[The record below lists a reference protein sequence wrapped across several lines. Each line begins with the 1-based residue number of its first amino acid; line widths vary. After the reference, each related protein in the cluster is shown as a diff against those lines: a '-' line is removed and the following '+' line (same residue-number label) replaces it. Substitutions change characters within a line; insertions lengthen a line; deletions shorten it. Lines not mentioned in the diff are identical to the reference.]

1 MAQNEEK
8 KPVEQEEDFPSYST
22 SIEEVEKHYQTD
34 IENGLTAEE
43 AKKRLDKYGLNKLQ
57 EGKKV
62 PFIIKLLKQF
72 IEPMVIVLL
81 VAAAISLGIFIFD
94 TVTAESGSS
103 PSTEWIDCVVI
114 LAIVIINAL
123 IGAIQEQKAEQ
134 SLEALKKLSTPQCT
148 VKRDSKLVTI
158 KAEECVPGDLVILEE
173 GNIIPAD
180 LRLVT
185 SVDMKSDESSL
196 TGESVPADKDA
207 KVILDKD
214 TVTGD
219 QSNIAHMSCPI
230 SYGRG
235 SGIVIA
241 TGMKTEVGKI
251 ATMLTDSEDE
261 ETPLQKK
268 LAVLSKQL
276 GLICLII
283 VIITFLVG
291 VISACVKCGM
301 NNAWDTI
308 GHEILTLFE
317 SAIALAVAAIP
328 EGLPAI
334 VTIAL
339 ALGVGKMV
347 KVNTIV
353 RKLPSVETLGSVTV
367 VCSDKTGTLT
377 QNRMTVKKVYVN
389 KTTYDADKAEG
400 QRFLATGM
408 MLCSN
413 ASINGDRYG
422 DPTEL
427 ALLDYAHTLGIE
439 KEETEKNSEP
449 RLDELP
455 FDSVRKMMS
464 TENRLPDGRKII
476 YTKGALDSIIKH
488 TDFIDVNGEVRPITP
503 QDVEDINKASSDM
516 AKEAYRVLAF
526 AYRYNDSDERLSE
539 EHLIYCGM
547 VGMIDPERAEAAPAV
562 ATFKKAGIRTVM
574 ITGDHKDTAFAIA
587 KNLGIADDINQC
599 MSGDEINALSEEELQ
614 ERVNTTNVF
623 ARVSP
628 ENKVQIVKALKA
640 NHNIVSMTGDGVN
653 DAPSLKAADI
663 GIAMG
668 ITGTD
673 VAKSAADMVL
683 TDDNFASI
691 EKAVEEGR
699 GIFSNVKKAIFY
711 LLSSNFAEVLVMFF
725 FTIFT
730 AFQTRYPIILPLATL
745 HVLWIN
751 LITDSLPAIALGMD
765 DKEKGIMDQK
775 PRNPDDGVFAHGG
788 LKFTLFYGFIIFI
801 ITAIAFFLPVFE
813 HMNEVT
819 VGETFLLKI
828 DEQVTQVTI
837 TSGWEWSLD
846 GIYNCMNS
854 SAVAVDSAGKEIIVN
869 VGVYQVEGAWKPWQ
883 EVFTSESALDAL
895 QFSDGVL
902 NVHEQAQTFA
912 FTVLAMAQV
921 FHMIGMTDLKHSF
934 INVFKGKNWMLLVAF
949 IFGFAMQILVTEV
962 NGMNSIFKTTH
973 LLFLE
978 WLELLGFAIIPLVVH
993 EILAPIF
1000 RKKQVQII

>member
-1 MAQNEEK
+1 MDSEK
-8 KPVEQEEDFPSYST
+8 EQQVSSPEKEPEFKAYCHTP
-22 SIEEVEKHYQTD
+22 EEVCEHFQTD
-34 IENGLTAEE
+34 PNDGLSSEE
-43 AKKRLDKYGLNKLQ
+43 VQKRFAKYGPNKLE

-81 VAAAISLGIFIFD
+81 IAALISLAIFIFH
-94 TVTAESGSS
+94 TASGDESE
-103 PSTEWIDCVVI
+103 EWIDCIVI

-134 SLEALKKLSTPQCT
+134 SLEALKKLSSPTCT
-148 VKRDSKLVTI
+148 VKRDGKLCNI
-158 KAEECVPGDLVILEE
+158 KAEELVPGDLVILEE
-173 GNIIPAD
+173 GVIIPAD
-180 LRLVT
+180 VRLIT

-196 TGESVPADKDA
+196 TGESVPAEKDA
-207 KVILDKD
+207 RAVLGED
-214 TVTGD
+214 TLVAD
-219 QSNIAHMSCPI
+219 QATIGHMSCPI

-235 SGIVIA
+235 TGIVIGI
-241 TGMKTEVGKI
+241 GMNTEMGKI
-251 ATMLTDSEDE
+251 ANMLTNSEDE

-283 VIITFLVG
+283 VVVTFLVG
-291 VISACVKCGM
+291 VIAALIQAGTAGNWSE
-301 NNAWDTI
+301 I
-308 GHEILTLFE
+308 GENILELFE
-317 SAIALAVAAIP
+317 NAIALAVAAIP

-377 QNRMTVKKVYVN
+377 QNRMTVKKVYQDGVI
-389 KTTYDADKAEG
+389 YDADKAVSPN
-400 QRFLATGM
+400 FLATGM

-427 ALLDYAHTLGIE
+427 ALLDYAYALGIE
-439 KEETEKNSEP
+439 KEETEATSQP
-449 RLDELP
+449 RVDELP

-464 TENRLPDGRKII
+464 TENMLNGRKII
-476 YTKGALDSIIKH
+476 YTKGALDSILKH
-488 TDFIDVNGEVRPITP
+488 TEYIDINGQVRPITP
-503 QDVEDINKASSDM
+503 EDIETINRASSEM
-516 AKEAYRVLAF
+516 ASQAFRVLAF
-526 AYRYNDSDERLSE
+526 AYRFNDGGERLSE
-539 EHLIYCGM
+539 THLIYKGM
-547 VGMIDPERAEAAPAV
+547 VGMIDPERPEAKPAV
-562 ATFKKAGIRTVM
+562 STFKKAGIRTVM

-599 MSGDEINALSEEELQ
+599 MSGDEINALDEQGLQ
-614 ERVNTTNVF
+614 EKVNTTNVF

-640 NHNIVSMTGDGVN
+640 NGNIVSMTGDGVN

-725 FTIFT
+725 FTILT
-730 AFQTRYPIILPLATL
+730 AFSKYGVILPLATL
-745 HVLWIN
+745 HILWIN

-775 PRNPDDGVFAHGG
+775 PRDPKDGVFAHGG
-788 LKFTLFYGFIIFI
+788 LKFTLFYGAIIFL

-813 HMNEVT
+813 HMGDVQA
-819 VGETFLLKI
+819 GMTFILDGKEIQL
-828 DEQVTQVTI
+828 D
-837 TSGWEWSLD
+837 SGWEWSLN
-846 GIYNCMNS
+846 GFFNCMNS
-854 SAVAVDSAGKEIIVN
+854 SATYLNEAGEEVVVHI
-869 VGVYQVEGAWKPWQ
+869 GVQMSGNQWVPYNIAYATE
-883 EVFTSESALDAL
+883 EALDEI
-895 QFSDGVL
+895 QFSAGVL

-921 FHMIGMTDLKHSF
+921 FHMVGMTDIKHSF
-934 INVFKGKNWMLLVAF
+934 INVFKGKNWMLLVSF
-949 IFGFAMQILVTEV
+949 VFGFAMQVLVTEV
-962 NGMNSIFKTTH
+962 NGMNMVFGTTH
-973 LLFLE
+973 LQWFE
-978 WLELLGFAIIPLVVH
+978 WFELLGFAIVPLVVH
-993 EILAPIF
+993 EICAPIF
-1000 RKKQVQII
+1000 RAKNVQII

>member
-1 MAQNEEK
+1 MDSEK
-8 KPVEQEEDFPSYST
+8 NSQTPMEPDYKAYCHTP
-22 SIEEVEKHYQTD
+22 EEVVDHFKSD
-34 IENGLTAEE
+34 AENGLTAEE
-43 AKKRLDKYGLNKLQ
+43 VEKRRTIYGPNKLE

-81 VAAAISLGIFIFD
+81 IAALISLGIFIFH
-94 TVTAESGSS
+94 TVQKTESE
-103 PSTEWIDCVVI
+103 EWIDCIVI

-134 SLEALKKLSTPQCT
+134 SLEALKKLSSPTCT
-148 VKRDSKLVTI
+148 VKREGKLSTI
-158 KAEECVPGDLVILEE
+158 KAEELVPGDIVILEE
-173 GNIIPAD
+173 GVIIPAD
-180 LRLVT
+180 VRLLT

-196 TGESVPADKDA
+196 TGESVPAEKDA
-207 KVILDKD
+207 KAVLGED
-214 TVTGD
+214 TVIGD
-219 QSNIAHMSCPI
+219 QSTIGHMSCPI

-235 SGIVIA
+235 TGIVIA
-241 TGMKTEVGKI
+241 TGMKTEMGKI
-251 ATMLTDSEDE
+251 AGMLTNAEDE

-283 VIITFLVG
+283 VVATFLVG
-291 VISACVKCGM
+291 VIAAMIKAGTTP
-301 NNAWDTI
+301 NGWQEGFWDSVL
-308 GHEILTLFE
+308 ELFE

-377 QNRMTVKKVYVN
+377 QNRMTVKKVYQDGV
-389 KTTYDADKAEG
+389 TYDADKVVSPE
-400 QRFLATGM
+400 FLATGM

-439 KEETEKNSEP
+439 KEETEKDKEP
-449 RLDELP
+449 RVDELP

-464 TENRLPDGRKII
+464 TENLRSNRKII
-476 YTKGALDSIIKH
+476 YTKGALDSILKH
-488 TDFIDVNGEVRPITP
+488 TEYIDINGEVRPITK
-503 QDVEDINKASSDM
+503 EDIDHINEASKAM
-516 AKEAYRVLAF
+516 ASEAYRVLAF
-526 AYRYNDSDERLSE
+526 AYHYNDSEERLTE
-539 EHLIYCGM
+539 EHLIYKGM
-547 VGMIDPERAEAAPAV
+547 VGMIDPERPEAAPAV
-562 ATFKKAGIRTVM
+562 STFKKAGIRTVM

-587 KNLGIADDINQC
+587 KNLGIADDISQC
-599 MSGDEINALSEEELQ
+599 MSGDEINALDEKGLQ
-614 ERVNTTNVF
+614 EKVQTTNVF

-640 NHNIVSMTGDGVN
+640 NGNIVSMTGDGVN

-711 LLSSNFAEVLVMFF
+711 LLSSNFAEVMVMFF
-725 FTIFT
+725 FTILT
-730 AFQTRYPIILPLATL
+730 AFSNYGVILPLATL

-775 PRNPDDGVFAHGG
+775 PRNPKDGVFAHGG
-788 LKFTLFYGFIIFI
+788 LKFTFFYGTIIFL
-801 ITAIAFFLPVFE
+801 ITAIAFFLPVLQ
-813 HMNEVT
+813 HMGDTEYW
-819 VGETFLLKI
+819 
-828 DEQVTQVTI
+828 
-837 TSGWEWSLD
+837 SWSWE
-846 GIYNCMNS
+846 GFFNCMASQDGN
-854 SAVAVDSAGKEIIVN
+854 GNFIGIRYEN
-869 VGVYQVEGAWKPWQ
+869 GAYCHQ
-883 EVFTSESALDAL
+883 LFETEEALNNA
-895 QFSDGVL
+895 QFAADGGWL

-912 FTVLAMAQV
+912 FTVLAMAQI
-921 FHMIGMTDLKHSF
+921 FHMIGMTDIKHSF
-934 INVFKGKNWMLLVAF
+934 LNVFKGKNWMLLVSF
-949 IFGFAMQILVTEV
+949 IFGFALQVLVTEV
-962 NGMNSIFKTTH
+962 DGMNLVFGTTH
-973 LLFLE
+973 LQWFE
-978 WLELLGFAIIPLVVH
+978 WFELLAFAIIPLIVH
-993 EILAPIF
+993 EICAPIF
-1000 RKKQVQII
+1000 RKRNVQII

>member
-1 MAQNEEK
+1 MTPEEK
-8 KPVEQEEDFPSYST
+8 EPVTQKEEKSSAYAQSVD
-22 SIEEVEKHYQTD
+22 EVAKEYQTD
-34 IENGLTAEE
+34 IENGLTSEE
-43 AKKRLDKYGLNKLQ
+43 AKARLEKYGLNKLQ

-81 VAAAISLGIFIFD
+81 IAAVISLVIFLFN
-94 TVTAESGSS
+94 TLYLKKESD
-103 PSTEWIDCVVI
+103 EWIDCIVI

-134 SLEALKKLSTPQCT
+134 SLEALKKLSTPLCT
-148 VKRDSKLVTI
+148 VKRDGKLVTI

-173 GNIIPAD
+173 GNIVPAD

-196 TGESVPADKDA
+196 TGESVPAEKDA
-207 KVILDKD
+207 KAVLPPD
-214 TVTGD
+214 TVTAD
-219 QSNIAHMSCPI
+219 RANIVHMSCPI

-235 SGIVIA
+235 TGIVIS
-241 TGMKTEVGKI
+241 TGMNTEVGKI
-251 ATMLTDSEDE
+251 ATMLTNSDDE
-261 ETPLQKK
+261 QTPLQKK

-283 VIITFLVG
+283 VVATFLVG
-291 VISACVKCGM
+291 VISSLIRCGM
-301 NNAWDTI
+301 SGEWGNI
-308 GHEILTLFE
+308 GFEILELFE

-377 QNRMTVKKVYVN
+377 QNRMTVKKIYVN
-389 KTTYDADKAEG
+389 GHTYDADKAENSS
-400 QRFLATGM
+400 FLATGM

-427 ALLDYAHTLGIE
+427 ALLDYAHTLGID
-439 KEETEKNSEP
+439 KEETEATSQP

-464 TENRLPDGRKII
+464 TENRIGNRRII
-476 YTKGALDSIIKH
+476 YTKGALDSILKH
-488 TDFIDVNGEVRPITP
+488 TDYIDINGEVRPITS
-503 QDVEDINKASSDM
+503 QDIADINAASTAM
-516 AKEAYRVLAF
+516 AREAYRVLAF
-526 AYRYNDSDERLSE
+526 AYRYNDSGEKMTE
-539 EHLIYCGM
+539 EHLIYVGM
-547 VGMIDPERAEAAPAV
+547 VGMIDPERPEAAPAV
-562 ATFKKAGIRTVM
+562 STFKKAGIRTVM

-587 KNLGIADDINQC
+587 KNLGIADDISQC
-599 MSGDEINALSEEELQ
+599 LSGDEINALTEDELR
-614 ERVNTTNVF
+614 EKVNDINVF

-640 NHNIVSMTGDGVN
+640 NDNIVSMTGDGVN

-725 FTIFT
+725 FTILT
-730 AFQTRYPIILPLATL
+730 AFSSYGVILPLATL
-745 HVLWIN
+745 HILWIN

-775 PRNPDDGVFAHGG
+775 PRNPKDGVFAHGG
-788 LKFTLFYGFIIFI
+788 LKFTLFYGVIIFL
-801 ITAIAFFLPVFE
+801 ITAIAFFLPVWQ
-813 HMNEVT
+813 HMGDIAAGAEFT
-819 VGETFLLKI
+819 LETGEKI
-828 DEQVTQVTI
+828 TLA
-837 TSGWEWSLD
+837 SGWEWSAS
-846 GIYNCMNS
+846 GFFNCMNS
-854 SAVAVDSAGKEIIVN
+854 SATYVDANGVTQIVHIGVVNSANGWMP
-869 VGVYQVEGAWKPWQ
+869 YQTAYLTE
-883 EVFTSESALDAL
+883 EALDAV
-895 QFSDGVL
+895 QFSHGVL

-921 FHMIGMTDLKHSF
+921 FHMIGMTDIKHSF
-934 INVFKGKNWMLLVAF
+934 INIFKGKNWMLLVSF
-949 IFGFAMQILVTEV
+949 IFGFAMQVLVTEAT
-962 NGMNSIFKTTH
+962 GMNLVFGTTH
-973 LLFLE
+973 LQWFE
-978 WLELLGFAIIPLVVH
+978 WFELLGFAVIPLVVH
-993 EILAPIF
+993 EICAPIF
-1000 RKKQVQII
+1000 RKYNAQII

>member
-1 MAQNEEK
+1 MDKEKEKVKTQVELKEE
-8 KPVEQEEDFPSYST
+8 FLSYNHT
-22 SIEEVEKHYQTD
+22 IEETASHYESD
-34 IENGLTAEE
+34 IENGLSSDE
-43 AKKRLDKYGLNKLQ
+43 AKARLEKYGLNKLQ

-72 IEPMVIVLL
+72 TEPMVIVLL
-81 VAAAISLGIFIFD
+81 IAAVISFGIFLFN
-94 TVTAESGSS
+94 TFGPNPQESE
-103 PSTEWIDCVVI
+103 EWIDCIVI

-123 IGAIQEQKAEQ
+123 IGSIQEQKAEQ
-134 SLEALKKLSTPQCT
+134 SLEALKKLSTPECT
-148 VKRDSKLVTI
+148 VKRDGKLITI

-173 GNIIPAD
+173 GDIIPAD

-185 SVDMKSDESSL
+185 SVDLKSDESSL
-196 TGESVPADKDA
+196 TGESVPAEKDA
-207 KVILDKD
+207 KVVLAAD
-214 TVTGD
+214 TVTAD
-219 QSNIAHMSCPI
+219 QANIVHMSCPI

-241 TGMKTEVGKI
+241 TGMNTQIGQI
-251 ATMLTDSEDE
+251 ASMLKETDDDQ
-261 ETPLQKK
+261 TPLQKK

-283 VIITFLVG
+283 VVATFLIG
-291 VISACVKCGM
+291 VIATLIRCGQAGDWS
-301 NNAWDTI
+301 NV
-308 GHEILTLFE
+308 GYEILELFE
-317 SAIALAVAAIP
+317 NAIALAVAAIP

-389 KTTYDADKAEG
+389 KETYDVENASKTE
-400 QRFLATGM
+400 FLATGM

-413 ASINGDRYG
+413 ASISGDRYG

-427 ALLDYAHTLGIE
+427 ALLDYAKTLGIE
-439 KEETEKNSEP
+439 KEETEKNSQP
-449 RLDELP
+449 RVDELP

-464 TENRLPDGRKII
+464 TENKLSDGRKII
-476 YTKGALDSIIKH
+476 YTKGALDSILKH
-488 TDFIDVNGEVRPITP
+488 TDFIDINGEVRPITE
-503 QDVEDINKASSDM
+503 QDIDDINKASSDM

-526 AYRYNDSDERLSE
+526 AYRYNDSDERMSE

-547 VGMIDPERAEAAPAV
+547 VGMIDPERPEAAPAV
-562 ATFKKAGIRTVM
+562 ATLRNAGIRTVM
-574 ITGDHKDTAFAIA
+574 ITGDHKDTAYAIA
-587 KNLGIADDINQC
+587 KNLGIADDPSQC
-599 MSGDEINALSEEELQ
+599 ISGDQLNDMSEEDLQ
-614 ERVNTTNVF
+614 ETVKEACVF

-640 NHNIVSMTGDGVN
+640 NGNIVSMTGDGVN
-653 DAPSLKAADI
+653 DAPSLKCADI

-725 FTIFT
+725 FTILT
-730 AFQTRYPIILPLATL
+730 ASSRYGIILPLATL
-745 HVLWIN
+745 HILWIN
-751 LITDSLPAIALGMD
+751 LLTDSLPAIALGMD

-775 PRNPDDGVFAHGG
+775 PRDPKDGVFAHGG
-788 LKFTLFYGFIIFI
+788 LKFTLFYGVLIFI
-801 ITAIAFFLPVFE
+801 ITAVAFLLPVLQ
-813 HMNEVT
+813 HMGDITAGYQVT
-819 VGETFLLKI
+819 VDGTLYT
-828 DEQVTQVTI
+828 VTA
-837 TSGWEWSLD
+837 GWEFSWD
-846 GIYNCMNS
+846 GFMNCMNS
-854 SAVAVDSAGKEIIVN
+854 SVIVN
-869 VGVYQVEGAWKPWQ
+869 NSGEDMVVYLGVIQSSTGGWMPSSIGYTTEAALNAVQFE
-883 EVFTSESALDAL
+883 EV
-895 QFSDGVL
+895 VL
-902 NVHEQAQTFA
+902 SVHEQAQTFA
-912 FTVLAMAQV
+912 FTVLAMAQI
-921 FHMIGMTDLKHSF
+921 FHMVGMTDIKHSF
-934 INVFKGKNWMLLVAF
+934 INVFKGKNWMLAVAF
-949 IFGFAMQILVTEV
+949 VFGFALQVLVTEV
-962 NGMNSIFKTTH
+962 NGMNIVFGTTH
-973 LLFLE
+973 LVYYE
-978 WLELLGFAIIPLVVH
+978 WFELLGFAVIPLVVH
-993 EILAPIF
+993 EILAPFF
-1000 RKKQVQII
+1000 RKRDVQII

>member
-1 MAQNEEK
+1 MDSEEK
-8 KPVEQEEDFPSYST
+8 NQTPAESEYKAYCHSPEEVLKHFESDEENGLT
-22 SIEEVEKHYQTD
+22 NEEVEKRRAT
-34 IENGLTAEE
+34 
-43 AKKRLDKYGLNKLQ
+43 YGPNKLD

-62 PFIIKLLKQF
+62 PFIIKLLRQF

-81 VAAAISLGIFIFD
+81 VAALISLGIFIFHAASGD
-94 TVTAESGSS
+94 ESE
-103 PSTEWIDCVVI
+103 EWIDCIVI

-134 SLEALKKLSTPQCT
+134 SLEALKKLSSPTCT
-148 VKRDSKLVTI
+148 VKREGKLCTI
-158 KAEECVPGDLVILEE
+158 KAEDLVPGDIVILEE
-173 GNIIPAD
+173 GVIIPAD
-180 LRLVT
+180 VRLLT

-207 KVILDKD
+207 KAVLAED
-214 TVTGD
+214 TVIGD
-219 QSNIAHMSCPI
+219 QCTIGHMSCPI

-235 SGIVIA
+235 TGIVVA
-241 TGMKTEVGKI
+241 TGMKTEMGKI
-251 ATMLTDSEDE
+251 AGMLTNAEDE

-283 VIITFLVG
+283 VVVTFLVG
-291 VISACVKCGM
+291 VIAAIVKASTTPAG
-301 NNAWDTI
+301 WETFW
-308 GHEILTLFE
+308 ESVLELFE

-377 QNRMTVKKVYVN
+377 QNRMTVKKVYQDE
-389 KTTYDADKAEG
+389 KTFDADKVENPT
-400 QRFLATGM
+400 FLATGM

-427 ALLDYAHTLGIE
+427 ALLDYAYGLGIE
-439 KEETEKNSEP
+439 KEKTEKESQK
-449 RLDELP
+449 RVDELP

-464 TENRLPDGRKII
+464 TENLLDGRKIV
-476 YTKGALDSIIKH
+476 YTKGALDSILRH
-488 TDFIDVNGEVRPITP
+488 TEFIDIDGKVRPITP
-503 QDVEDINKASSDM
+503 EDIEKINKASSEM
-516 AKEAYRVLAF
+516 ASEAFRVLAF
-526 AYRYNDSDERLSE
+526 AYHYNDSEERLTE
-539 EHLIYCGM
+539 EHLIYKGM
-547 VGMIDPERAEAAPAV
+547 VGMIDPERPEAAPAV
-562 ATFKKAGIRTVM
+562 STFKKAGIRTVM
-574 ITGDHKDTAFAIA
+574 ITGDHTDTAFAIA
-587 KNLGIADDINQC
+587 KNLGIAQEKSQC
-599 MSGDEINALSEEELQ
+599 MSGDEINALDEEGLQ
-614 ERVNTTNVF
+614 EKVRTTNVF

-640 NHNIVSMTGDGVN
+640 NGNIVSMTGDGVN

-725 FTIFT
+725 FTILT
-730 AFQTRYPIILPLATL
+730 AFSNYGVILPLATL

-775 PRNPDDGVFAHGG
+775 PRNPKDGVFAHGG
-788 LKFTLFYGFIIFI
+788 LKFTLFYGAVIFV
-801 ITAIAFFLPVFE
+801 ITAIAFLLPILQ
-813 HMNEVT
+813 HMGDTE
-819 VGETFLLKI
+819 FW
-828 DEQVTQVTI
+828 
-837 TSGWEWSLD
+837 SWSWE
-846 GIYNCMNS
+846 GFFNCMASQDGNGNY
-854 SAVAVDSAGKEIIVN
+854 VGIQYQNGEYVHRFFETEELLNEYQFKE
-869 VGVYQVEGAWKPWQ
+869 GGW
-883 EVFTSESALDAL
+883 
-895 QFSDGVL
+895 L

-921 FHMIGMTDLKHSF
+921 FHMVGMTDIKHSF
-934 INVFKGKNWMLLVAF
+934 VNVFKGRNWMLLVSF
-949 IFGFAMQILVTEV
+949 IFGFAMQVLVTEV
-962 NGMNSIFKTTH
+962 NGMNLVFGTTH
-973 LLFLE
+973 LQWFE
-978 WLELLGFAIIPLVVH
+978 WFELLGFAVIPLVAH
-993 EILAPIF
+993 EICAPIF
-1000 RKKQVQII
+1000 RAKNVQII

>member
-1 MAQNEEK
+1 MDSEK
-8 KPVEQEEDFPSYST
+8 EQQVSSPEKEPEFKAYCHTP
-22 SIEEVEKHYQTD
+22 EEVCEHFQTD
-34 IENGLTAEE
+34 PNDGLSSEE
-43 AKKRLDKYGLNKLQ
+43 VQKRFAKYGPNKLE

-81 VAAAISLGIFIFD
+81 IAALISLAIFIFH
-94 TVTAESGSS
+94 TASGDESE
-103 PSTEWIDCVVI
+103 EWIDCIVI

-134 SLEALKKLSTPQCT
+134 SLEALKKLSSPTCT
-148 VKRDSKLVTI
+148 VKRDGKLCNI
-158 KAEECVPGDLVILEE
+158 KAEELVPGDLVILEE
-173 GNIIPAD
+173 GVIIPAD
-180 LRLVT
+180 VRLIT

-196 TGESVPADKDA
+196 TGESVPAEKDA
-207 KVILDKD
+207 RAVLGED
-214 TVTGD
+214 TLVAD
-219 QSNIAHMSCPI
+219 QATIGHMSCPI

-235 SGIVIA
+235 TGIVIG
-241 TGMKTEVGKI
+241 TGMNTEMGKI
-251 ATMLTDSEDE
+251 ANMLTNSEDE

-268 LAVLSKQL
+268 LAVLSQQL

-283 VIITFLVG
+283 VVVTFLVG
-291 VISACVKCGM
+291 VIAALIQAGTAGNWSE
-301 NNAWDTI
+301 I
-308 GHEILTLFE
+308 GENILELFE
-317 SAIALAVAAIP
+317 NAIALAVAAIP

-377 QNRMTVKKVYVN
+377 QNRMTVKKVYQDGVI
-389 KTTYDADKAEG
+389 YDADKAVSPN
-400 QRFLATGM
+400 FLATGM

-427 ALLDYAHTLGIE
+427 ALLDYAYALGIE
-439 KEETEKNSEP
+439 KEETEATSQP
-449 RLDELP
+449 RVDELP

-464 TENRLPDGRKII
+464 TENMLNGRKII
-476 YTKGALDSIIKH
+476 YTKGALDSILKH
-488 TDFIDVNGEVRPITP
+488 TEYIDINGQVRPITP
-503 QDVEDINKASSDM
+503 EDIETINRASSEM
-516 AKEAYRVLAF
+516 ASQAFRVLAF
-526 AYRYNDSDERLSE
+526 AYRFNDGGERLSE
-539 EHLIYCGM
+539 THLIYKGM
-547 VGMIDPERAEAAPAV
+547 VGMIDPERPEAKPAV
-562 ATFKKAGIRTVM
+562 STFKKAGIRTVM

-599 MSGDEINALSEEELQ
+599 MSGDEINALDEQGLQ
-614 ERVNTTNVF
+614 EKVNTTNVF

-640 NHNIVSMTGDGVN
+640 NGNIVSMTGDGVN

-725 FTIFT
+725 FTILT
-730 AFQTRYPIILPLATL
+730 AFSKYGVILPLATL
-745 HVLWIN
+745 HILWIN

-775 PRNPDDGVFAHGG
+775 PRDPKDGVFAHGG
-788 LKFTLFYGFIIFI
+788 LKFTLFYGAIIFL

-813 HMNEVT
+813 HMGDVQA
-819 VGETFLLKI
+819 GMTFILDGKEIQL
-828 DEQVTQVTI
+828 D
-837 TSGWEWSLD
+837 SGWEWSLN
-846 GIYNCMNS
+846 GFFNCMNS
-854 SAVAVDSAGKEIIVN
+854 SATYLNEAGEEVVVHI
-869 VGVYQVEGAWKPWQ
+869 GVQMSGNQWVPYNIAYATE
-883 EVFTSESALDAL
+883 EALDEI
-895 QFSDGVL
+895 QFSAGVL

-921 FHMIGMTDLKHSF
+921 FHMVGMTDIKHSF
-934 INVFKGKNWMLLVAF
+934 INVFKGKNWMLLVSF
-949 IFGFAMQILVTEV
+949 VFGFAMQVLVTEV
-962 NGMNSIFKTTH
+962 NGMNMVFGTTH
-973 LLFLE
+973 LQWFE
-978 WLELLGFAIIPLVVH
+978 WFELLGFAIVPLVVH
-993 EILAPIF
+993 EICAPIF
-1000 RKKQVQII
+1000 RAKNVQII